1 MNGVPLVSRTQQT
14 ERFTSGLKGLGGQAG
29 EGGKKLGRTAQA
41 STARAT
47 AALSGTTAKAREK
60 AAEVAPQISA
70 RAGQLKTRAADVTG
84 KVGETVPAP
93 VKAGAT
99 QAVTA
104 VRTALAVG
112 RYRTAL
118 MTGAGVALVWMV
130 VRRKRG

>member
-1 MNGVPLVSRTQQT
+1 MSRLQQK

-29 EGGKKLGRTAQA
+29 ESGKKLGRTAQA

-60 AAEVAPQISA
+60 AAELAPQVSA
-70 RAGQLKTRAADVTG
+70 RAGELKTRAVGVTG
-84 KVGETVPAP
+84 KVGQSVPAP
-93 VKAGAT
+93 VRTGAT

-104 VRTALAVG
+104 VRTAMLVG
-112 RYRTAL
+112 RYRTAV
-118 MTGAGVALVWMV
+118 MAGAGVALVWMV

>member
-1 MNGVPLVSRTQQT
+1 MSRLQQK

-60 AAEVAPQISA
+60 AAELAPQVSA
-70 RAGQLKTRAADVTG
+70 RAGELKTRAAGVTG
-84 KVGETVPAP
+84 KVGQSVPAP
-93 VKAGAT
+93 VRTGAT

-104 VRTALAVG
+104 VRTAMLVG
-112 RYRTAL
+112 RYRTAV
-118 MTGAGVALVWMV
+118 MAGAGVALVWMV

>member
-1 MNGVPLVSRTQQT
+1 MSRLQQK

-60 AAEVAPQISA
+60 AAELAPQVSA
-70 RAGQLKTRAADVTG
+70 RAGELKTRAADVTG
-84 KVGETVPAP
+84 KVGKSVPAP
-93 VKAGAT
+93 VRTGAT

-104 VRTALAVG
+104 VRTAMLVG
-112 RYRTAL
+112 RYRTAV
-118 MTGAGVALVWMV
+118 MAGAGAALVWMV